1 MLPSLARLPQQPTTG
16 APLSSDKFKA
26 TVRFIHGNPDRMAP
40 VFRTEGDVSTEDV
53 EILTRWVI
61 GGFGSI
67 NQPMSTEVNSY
78 DGTWIQM
85 NEAEF
90 EAGMTKLRCTE
101 AYWATTFGYNGR
113 YHIERDELLLM
124 DTSGAMT
131 WTFVVA
137 ITPRGW

>member
-1 MLPSLARLPQQPTTG
+1 MPSLARLPQQPTG
-16 APLSSDKFKA
+16 AQLPSDKFKA
-26 TVRFIHGNPDRMAP
+26 TVRFIHGNPDRMALK
-40 VFRTEGDVSTEDV
+40 VDSEGDVSLEDV

-61 GGFGSI
+61 EGFESI
-67 NQPMSTEVNSY
+67 NQQTSNFANS
-78 DGTWIQM
+78 DDREWIQM

-90 EAGMTKLRCTE
+90 EAGLTKLRCTE
-101 AYWATTFGYNGR
+101 AYWARTFGYNRR
-113 YHIERDELLLM
+113 YHIERDELVLM